1 MYCKKCGSEIHDEA
15 VICVKC
21 GCATKDDFYL
31 NQQPKAKKKINVLC
45 LLGFIF
51 SIVSFFISLFGLMAV
66 AGLTLSIIGFVQANK
81 RNEGL
86 KGLGIAGIA
95 IAGCSIL
102 CFLYYYLVIYLAL
115 I

>member
-1 MYCKKCGSEIHDEA
+1 MFCQNCGSEIHDDA

-21 GCATKDDFYL
+21 GCITKDDFNF
-31 NQQPKAKKKINVLC
+31 NQQPKTKKKINVLC

-51 SIVSFFISLFGLMAV
+51 SIVSFLISLFGAIAV
-66 AGLTLSIIGFVQANK
+66 AGLTLSIIGYIQANK

-95 IAGCSIL
+95 ISGCSIF
-102 CFLYYYLVIYLAL
+102 CFLYYYLIIYLAL
-115 I
+115 L